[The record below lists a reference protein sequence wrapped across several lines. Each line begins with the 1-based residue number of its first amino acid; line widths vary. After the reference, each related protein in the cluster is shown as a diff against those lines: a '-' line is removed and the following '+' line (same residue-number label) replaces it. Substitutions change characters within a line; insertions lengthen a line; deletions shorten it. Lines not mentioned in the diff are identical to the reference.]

1 MNQMEE
7 LLKLQKHFNRVKIVT
22 IITLVALGLVCIT
35 SLVLSYRSTDE
46 FSKRI
51 YIVNKNAQFEAI
63 AGNVGENRPVEIGY
77 HVRRF
82 HELFFNVIPD
92 AEEIENGAKKSFYL
106 ADESAKKLYDDLK
119 EQHFYS
125 DIIQGNVVQKINI
138 DSVAIN
144 SALYPYEAITY
155 ATVRQTRA
163 TAKAT
168 KKIVTHCRLED
179 TPRSIRSPNG
189 LFIRNFKIIESTVRN
204 GK

>member
-1 MNQMEE
+1 MEE
-7 LLKLQKHFNRVKIVT
+7 LLKLQKHFNRVKI
-22 IITLVALGLVCIT
+22 ITLIALVSLALVCIV
-35 SLVLSYRSTDE
+35 SLILSYQNTAE

-63 AGNVGENRPVEIGY
+63 AGTVTENRPVEIGY

-82 HELFFNVIPD
+82 HELFFNIIPD
-92 AEEIENGAKKSFYL
+92 AEEIENSTKKSFYL

-155 ATVRQTRA
+155 ATIKQTRA
-163 TAKAT
+163 TTNAT
-168 KKIVTHCRLED
+168 KKIVTHCQLED
-179 TPRSIRSPNG
+179 TQRSLKSPNG
-189 LFIRNFKIIESTVRN
+189 LFMRNFKIIES
-204 GK
+204 KIWK

>member
-1 MNQMEE
+1 MEE
-7 LLKLQKHFNRVKIVT
+7 LLKLQKHFNRVKIIT
-22 IITLVALGLVCIT
+22 IITLSALGLVCIT
-35 SLVLSYRSTDE
+35 TLVLSYRSTNE

-63 AGNVGENRPVEIGY
+63 AGTVTENRPVEIGY

-92 AEEIENGAKKSFYL
+92 AEEIENSTKKSFYL

-125 DIIQGNVVQKINI
+125 DIIQGNVVQKIAI

-155 ATVRQTRA
+155 ATIKQTRA
-163 TAKAT
+163 TTGAV

-179 TPRSIRSPNG
+179 TPRSLRSPNG
-189 LFIRNFKIIESTVRN
+189 LFMRNFKIIESKIWR
-204 GK
+204 